1 MCRCVDVPDA
11 RGLFLDALKPPIV
24 FADLARLDKRSGAF
38 LIEATEVVLNI
49 GYVGLEIP
57 PDQICVGPDVLLR
70 LGKKRSLGGNAGSS
84 RTGRSHAQDQQRQG
98 YIARTVYV
106 QGKTPLPPLRLSICR
121 VSLLSK
127 QGDLRQVVII
137 VLLTFMLSCIAHG
150 VSNPWNRYCT
160 SGRKGP
166 KGRP

>member
-1 MCRCVDVPDA
+1 MPAGMGLLDNFDEPPVFLAHFPGLNKGPRALLVDA
-11 RGLFLDALKPPIV
+11 AEIL
-24 FADLARLDKRSGAF
+24 
-38 LIEATEVVLNI
+38 LNI

-57 PDQICVGPDVLLR
+57 PDQIRVGPHVLLR

-150 VSNPWNRYCT
+150 VSNPWDRYCT

>member
-1 MCRCVDVPDA
+1 MPA
-11 RGLFLDALKPPIV
+11 GRGLLDSLDEPPVFLAHFP
-24 FADLARLDKRSGAF
+24 RLDKGPRAF
-38 LIEATEVVLNI
+38 LIETTEVVLNI
-49 GYVGLEIP
+49 GDVGLEIP
-57 PDQICVGPDVLLR
+57 PDEVRVGAHVLLR
-70 LGKKRSLGGNAGSS
+70 LGKKRSLRGNAGSS

-127 QGDLRQVVII
+127 QGDLRQGVII

-150 VSNPWNRYCT
+150 VSNPWDRYCT